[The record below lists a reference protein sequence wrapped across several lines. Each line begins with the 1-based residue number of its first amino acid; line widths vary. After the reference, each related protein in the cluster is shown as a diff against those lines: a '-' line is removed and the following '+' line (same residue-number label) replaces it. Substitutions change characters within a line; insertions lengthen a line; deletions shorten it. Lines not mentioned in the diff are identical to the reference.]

1 MGQGPGNPRKAQRL
15 LYVEE
20 CSLSGQLLK
29 SLSDETLLR
38 CKSIDGLSRPKQKD
52 ISLLRKWIVRLDLG
66 GGCGFIGRD
75 LGPLYPKVYDNQFKR
90 DLILI
95 GDREGEDNAFTR
107 LLTGPVFYA
116 FD

>member
-1 MGQGPGNPRKAQRL
+1 VA
-15 LYVEE
+15 E
-20 CSLSGQLLK
+20 

-38 CKSIDGLSRPKQKD
+38 YRAIDGLSRPKHKD

-75 LGPLYPKVYDNQFKR
+75 LGPLYPKVYDNEFKG
-90 DLILI
+90 DHIMI
-95 GDREGEDNAFTR
+95 GGREGENDALTW

-116 FD
+116 FDWLVRQFKVNCLLLVPSVT